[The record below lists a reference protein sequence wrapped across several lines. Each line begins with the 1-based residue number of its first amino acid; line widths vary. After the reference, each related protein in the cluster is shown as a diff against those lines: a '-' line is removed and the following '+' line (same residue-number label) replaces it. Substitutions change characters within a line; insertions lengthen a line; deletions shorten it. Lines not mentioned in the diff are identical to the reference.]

1 MSHCNK
7 IPPILKL
14 NKIEHAKLYS
24 IKLLT
29 VLTAAL
35 IIIIVLKIYILK
47 FWKNNT

>member
-1 MSHCNK
+1 M
-7 IPPILKL
+7 
-14 NKIEHAKLYS
+14 KLYS

-29 VLTAAL
+29 VPAAAL